1 VARRWILLALVA
13 VAACGA
19 SRVPGDPGF
28 PVPPPPPPDPVT
40 RAMPAPVLS
49 RYQQPAAPPVS
60 SPPKRESIT
69 EPPPGLPLPKV
80 DEERVARRSP
90 AEPRPPLPSDT
101 LPDEVVLRLLETGRG
116 AFVRCFKKA
125 VDQNPIDRSLKVKLH
140 VELDA
145 NGELKRASTDATT
158 TALDICLARIVGA
171 LQFPASGKPIT
182 VEMPLFYQAD

>member
-1 VARRWILLALVA
+1 MAPRRILLALLV
-13 VAACGA
+13 VAACGPA
-19 SRVPGDPGF
+19 RVPDDPGF

-49 RYQQPAAPPVS
+49 RYQQPVAPPVV

-80 DEERVARRSP
+80 DEEPVLRRSP

-101 LPDEVVLRLLETGRG
+101 LPDEVVLRLLESGRA

-125 VDQNPIDRSLKVKLH
+125 IDRNPIETSFKVKLR
-140 VELDA
+140 VELAADGA
-145 NGELKRASTDATT
+145 LKRASTDAATT
-158 TALDICLARIVGA
+158 TLDACLARIVGS

-182 VEMPLFYQAD
+182 VEMPLFYQAN

>member
-1 VARRWILLALVA
+1 VAHRRFLLALVA
-13 VAACGA
+13 VAACGP
-19 SRVPGDPGF
+19 SRVAGDPGF

-49 RYQQPAAPPVS
+49 RYQQPVTPPVS

-90 AEPRPPLPSDT
+90 AAPRPPLPSDT
-101 LPDEVVLRLLETGRG
+101 LPDEVVLRLLDTGRG

-125 VDQNPIDRSLKVKLH
+125 IDENPIDRSLKVKLR
-140 VELDA
+140 VELDGSGA
-145 NGELKRASTDATT
+145 LKRASTDATSAT
-158 TALDICLARIVGA
+158 LDTCLARIVTS